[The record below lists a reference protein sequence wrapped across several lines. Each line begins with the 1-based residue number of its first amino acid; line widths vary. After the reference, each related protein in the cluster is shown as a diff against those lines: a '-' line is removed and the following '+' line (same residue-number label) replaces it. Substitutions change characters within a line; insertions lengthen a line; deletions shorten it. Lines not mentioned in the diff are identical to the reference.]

1 MCLSFDLDTVSSAKH
16 FAASLSICSFRGPV
30 GPRGAP
36 PAQRWVA
43 DRAINVTIRSPITLG
58 PNWDRFTP
66 LVSLEYFVFS
76 GSFDG

>member
-1 MCLSFDLDTVSSAKH
+1 MEAQNSGKTLKLHAR
-16 FAASLSICSFRGPV
+16 IRGPV